1 MMPEQF
7 EGAEFLGGRLS
18 QQSHPDRLRLFT
30 RHLAEGEKVR
40 VVMPLKNSVLLVT
53 QRRLLELAPH
63 LEAHGAWNVM
73 GFQGF
78 DLVNQMPTAG
88 VSLDEEPAGEGP
100 GTKGRLVLRLRSGH
114 EEVAV
119 ITEVAG
125 ESTRAAL
132 ARLREILAAPP
143 YPM

>member
-1 MMPEQF
+1 MPEQF

-40 VVMPLKNSVLLVT
+40 AVMPLKNSVLLVT
-53 QRRLLELAPH
+53 QGRLLELAPH

-73 GFQGF
+73 GFEGF
-78 DLVNQMPTAG
+78 DLVSQMPAVE
-88 VSLDEEPAGEGP
+88 VSVSDQPAPDAP
-100 GTKGRLVLRLRSGH
+100 GTKGRIAVQFRGGQ
-114 EEVAV
+114 EEMAV

-125 ESTRAAL
+125 PSTRAAL
-132 ARLREILAAPP
+132 ARLREILSSPP
-143 YPM
+143 HPK

>member
-1 MMPEQF
+1 MRPEQF

-30 RHLAEGEKVR
+30 RHLAEGERVR
-40 VVMPLKNSVLLVT
+40 AVMPLKNSVLLVT
-53 QRRLLELAPH
+53 QERLLELAPH

-78 DLVNQMPTAG
+78 DLVSQMTAAG
-88 VSLDEEPAGEGP
+88 VALDEEAAPEGP
-100 GTKGRLVLRLRSGH
+100 GTQGRLVLRLRSGH
-114 EEVAV
+114 EEMAV

-125 ESTRAAL
+125 ESTRNSL
-132 ARLREILAAPP
+132 VRLREILASPP
-143 YPM
+143 HPK